1 MNRVA
6 LVGAGCGRGTL
17 TLRGAQLL
25 SACACVVYDSLIDD
39 ELLTLVPGNC
49 KKICAGKRAGA
60 HSMPQEEINE
70 LLLACAREYPLT
82 VRLKGGD
89 PFVFGRGG
97 EELAFL
103 TAAGVACEAVPGVTS
118 AVAAAERF
126 GIPVTHRGAARAFT
140 VLTARTAE
148 GIPDFASCA
157 AAGGTLVFLMAK
169 DAAPMIADGLM
180 GAGMSGDTPCAVI
193 SAAGMPGE
201 AMLRCSLACLAQSA
215 ASLPAPMTVVVGM
228 VCTQGLL
235 GTYTPPPRI
244 VVTGTPAHVGRVS
257 RALAAFGLDPLPC
270 AHLRIAPRPLTP
282 FFSQIDKFEW
292 LVFTSANGVEVFWQ
306 QMARSRRDVRMLAGR
321 KIAAIGPATAEALA
335 QRGVLC
341 DLMPVRFTSEALA
354 KALRAAGAI
363 RERIALLRAAQGS
376 EVLLSVGT
384 QFDLYDTVCAEE
396 DVRRAACG
404 LVHAACVTFS
414 SASGA
419 RAFLERTPL
428 PAGVRAVCIGEETAS
443 AVRAAGYRPV
453 VAEQPDAHSLAR
465 AVSEAICKD

>member
-1 MNRVA
+1 M
-6 LVGAGCGRGTL
+6 
-17 TLRGAQLL
+17 
-25 SACACVVYDSLIDD
+25 
-39 ELLTLVPGNC
+39 
-49 KKICAGKRAGA
+49 
-60 HSMPQEEINE
+60 
-70 LLLACAREYPLT
+70 
-82 VRLKGGD
+82 
-89 PFVFGRGG
+89 
-97 EELAFL
+97 
-103 TAAGVACEAVPGVTS
+103 
-118 AVAAAERF
+118 
-126 GIPVTHRGAARAFT
+126 
-140 VLTARTAE
+140 
-148 GIPDFASCA
+148 
-157 AAGGTLVFLMAK
+157 
-169 DAAPMIADGLM
+169 
-180 GAGMSGDTPCAVI
+180 
-193 SAAGMPGE
+193 
-201 AMLRCSLACLAQSA
+201 
-215 ASLPAPMTVVVGM
+215 
-228 VCTQGLL
+228 
-235 GTYTPPPRI
+235 
-244 VVTGTPAHVGRVS
+244 
-257 RALAAFGLDPLPC
+257 
-270 AHLRIAPRPLTP
+270 
-282 FFSQIDKFEW
+282 
-292 LVFTSANGVEVFWQ
+292 FWQ